1 MKTQWGNASDIR
13 ALQIK
18 YKHKIVGP
26 EDIAIRVLTISCP
39 QKFMNMD

>member
-1 MKTQWGNASDIR
+1 MNTQWRSASGIR

-26 EDIAIRVLTISCP
+26 EAIAIRVPAMPCP